1 MNKISAVTLAL
12 GPFLLGAAMSFF
24 LFGDTST
31 GVAQDQVKGPKWQH
45 GLLLRVRPADKP
57 DFDKDTPK
65 VGVEVFVDENNGN
78 IIYINDKGGMAVI
91 KK

>member
-1 MNKISAVTLAL
+1 MNKISAVTLAI
-12 GPFLLGAAMSFF
+12 GTFMLGAAITFS
-24 LFGDTST
+24 LFGGSST
-31 GVAQDQVKGPKWQH
+31 GVAQDTTKGPKWQH

-78 IIYINDKGGMAVI
+78 IIYVNDKGGMAVI

>member
-1 MNKISAVTLAL
+1 MNKISAITLAL
-12 GPFLLGAAMSFF
+12 GAFMLGAAVRFT
-24 LFGDTST
+24 LFGNTSI

-78 IIYINDKGGMAVI
+78 IIYINDKGGMAVV
-91 KK
+91 KR